1 MRLFLCQ
8 KSKPMF
14 SVYILFSPVHKKI
27 YIGYTSDLGNRLK
40 SHNELGTKGWT
51 IKFRP
56 WTLLF
61 HEEYSTKAEAMKREK
76 NLKGA
81 KGRKE
86 IWKIVDQRAD
96 G

>member
-1 MRLFLCQ
+1 MPLLSAAFA
-8 KSKPMF
+8 KDHTHS
-14 SVYILFSPVHKKI
+14 FSPAVNIIKI
-27 YIGYTSDLGNRLK
+27 YIGYTSDLQNRLK
-40 SHNELGTKGWT
+40 SHNELATKGYT
-51 IKFRP
+51 LKFRP
-56 WTLLF
+56 WELLF
-61 HEEYSTKAEAMKREK
+61 MEEFQTKEEAIIREK